1 MVETQ
6 LCKLR
11 DTSIAAVLREIWAI
25 VHPFRLLEQAEN
37 IKVNKFQDLRRRSG
51 YYCLLVDC
59 TATFFA

>member
-25 VHPFRLLEQAEN
+25 VHPFRLLEQAE
-37 IKVNKFQDLRRRSG
+37 KHKSE
-51 YYCLLVDC
+51 
-59 TATFFA
+59 